1 MAKTDASTST
11 QPPASRGSAMR
22 TLAPLAPLAI
32 ALVHQGMVPR
42 PTPPTAPAAPTTT
55 VTAQASP
62 APILSAESSTSI
74 PPCGSTTPCA
84 APLPML
90 AKDHPVNWW
99 FVFKFNVSKF
109 PGCGGG
115 SVACPFGGTA
125 QSYKPGLQYAFASN
139 EAPTLAQG
147 GKDCLGD
154 TTADPVGATYDEVYN
169 GSYHYVVWNDQFYS
183 DPSGAVSCNG
193 DGCDA
198 PWGHSKGMI
207 AWNDNGEGLVMQVST
222 PSWPGAGNARHPR
235 SGGNTLGCVKD
246 DDVKVSQHFFAL
258 RLSHDDL
265 AIVLDAL
272 ANASVVTDTKNPQI
286 VSSGGPSDIQAKVAA
301 LGQKSSSS
309 KVFTGTLS
317 SGVEI
322 ISKPSNLH
330 VPPWQMV
337 SSVLSGV
344 SLRTATWWDTPPLP
358 STPAGAVPAC
368 WDSSLPTAPGAVDIA
383 TSGTWNGTTFSLKG
397 GISPDA
403 NHAKLGVSTSGDDH
417 YAIFGDENQQGV
429 LSGDCTRAQNGR
441 GGTFYVME
449 NPGLSASLTALLAGT
464 TAPSQ

>member
-1 MAKTDASTST
+1 MATTKT
-11 QPPASRGSAMR
+11 PASNNTASGGSAMR
-22 TLAPLAPLAI
+22 TIAPLAPLAI
-32 ALVHQGMVPR
+32 ALVHQGMVHR
-42 PTPPTAPAAPTTT
+42 PVHPPAPPAPTATTEQASAAP
-55 VTAQASP
+55 V
-62 APILSAESSTSI
+62 LSAGSSTPI
-74 PPCGSTTPCA
+74 PPCGSTSPCD

-90 AKDHPVNWW
+90 AKGHPVNWW

-115 SVACPFGGTA
+115 SVACPFGGSA

-154 TTADPVGATYDEVYN
+154 TTADPVGATYDQVYN
-169 GSYHYVVWNDQFYS
+169 GSYHYVVWNDQFYA
-183 DPSGAVSCNG
+183 DPASASCSG

-198 PWGHSKGMI
+198 PWGHSKGML
-207 AWNDNGEGLVMQVST
+207 AWNDDGEGLVMQVST
-222 PSWPGAGNARHPR
+222 PSWPGAGNAHHPR
-235 SGGNTLGCVKD
+235 TGGNTLGCVKD

-272 ANASVVTDTKNPQI
+272 ANASVVTDVKNSQI
-286 VSSGGPSDIQAKVAA
+286 VSSGGPADIQAKVAA
-301 LGQKSSSS
+301 LGQKSSSA

-322 ISKPSNLH
+322 ISKPSSLH
-330 VPPWQMV
+330 VPPWQMI
-337 SSVLSGV
+337 SSVLGGV
-344 SLRTATWWDTPPLP
+344 GLRTATWWDTPPIP

-368 WDSSLPTAPGAVDIA
+368 WDSSLTTAPGAVDIA

-417 YAIFGDENQQGV
+417 YAIFGDENQQGA
-429 LSGDCTRAQNGR
+429 LSGNCASAQNAR

-449 NPGLSASLTALLAGT
+449 NPSLSASMSALIAGA